1 MNEQLVERRR
11 QKEVAD
17 AIKRKEDLE
26 ATQQLALATR
36 REVEVSGPAV
46 SGRGSS

>member
-1 MNEQLVERRR
+1 MERRR

-17 AIKRKEDLE
+17 AIKRKEDQQ

-36 REVEVSGPAV
+36 REMEVGRPALL
-46 SGRGSS
+46 GQCFT